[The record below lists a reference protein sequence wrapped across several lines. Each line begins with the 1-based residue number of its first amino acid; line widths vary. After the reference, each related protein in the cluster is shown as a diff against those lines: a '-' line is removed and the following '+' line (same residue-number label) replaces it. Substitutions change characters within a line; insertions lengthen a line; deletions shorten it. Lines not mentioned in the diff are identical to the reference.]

1 MCECGIAI
9 ETTTTNNDK
18 YNKIGSVCGN
28 WLRFFAFDECHCPSS
43 FVQHKYQL
51 VSSHFFSLSLAVS
64 LSSSHHISHS
74 MHAYI
79 LPHSRIYTTN
89 RHTHTHRRQNMQH
102 KVIVAGKHC
111 SIVKRQNYSEGF
123 GQLWSCIKT
132 VCLFNCPQ
140 CPVNRTV
147 ITNPVHHKQ
156 SAGSWCILR
165 IIRVIAKLKTNHI
178 HCVYML

>member
-1 MCECGIAI
+1 MWMWNSNRNNNNKQRQIQQNRFCLWKLAAI
-9 ETTTTNNDK
+9 FRVRWMSLSKFFCATQVS
-18 YNKIGSVCGN
+18 IGFQP
-28 WLRFFAFDECHCPSS
+28 FF
-43 FVQHKYQL
+43 
-51 VSSHFFSLSLAVS
+51 LSLASCLPLIIASHITFYACIHSPS
-64 LSSSHHISHS
+64 LSHI
-74 MHAYI
+74 YDQ
-79 LPHSRIYTTN
+79 
-89 RHTHTHRRQNMQH
+89 HTHTHRRQNMQH

-123 GQLWSCIKT
+123 GQLWSCIKI